1 MKKIKRAGLA
11 GTWAV
16 VAAGVCAAAG
26 PAQADTAFGAMLGSW
41 AGSGQIRLQDGK
53 REAIDCRAYYTS
65 KTDTNYGIALRC
77 ASAAYKIEI
86 RSKLALSGDR
96 VSGTWEERTFNAS
109 GDVAGEQNGNVV
121 RLSVT
126 GGGFDGDMTIQTSGR
141 RQNVQINTRGIN
153 LKAVEVKLRR
163 SN

>member
-1 MKKIKRAGLA
+1 MKETKRASLA
-11 GTWAV
+11 GAWAV
-16 VAAGVCAAAG
+16 ILASTCAASG
-26 PAQADTAFGAMLGSW
+26 TAQADTAFGAMLGSW

-65 KTDTNYGIALRC
+65 KTDTDYGIALRC

-86 RSKLALSGDR
+86 RSKLALNGAR

-121 RLSVT
+121 RLNVT
-126 GGGFDGDMTIQTSGR
+126 GGGFDGDMTIQTSGA
-141 RQNVQINTRGIN
+141 RQSVRINTRGIN